1 MIVIRNITDIWQHL
15 NGLKAF
21 IFDLDD
27 TLYSEK
33 EYIKSGYA
41 AVAKVLPNVEDAET
55 KLWKAFEEKKFAIDD
70 VLRSENIYSEELKQ
84 KCLEVYRFHQP
95 SIHLYDEALEILTQL
110 RKKGF
115 PIGIITDGRPEGQRA
130 KIKALGLD
138 ALVDYII
145 ITDELGGV
153 EYRKP
158 NEKAFVIMKDQLHV
172 EYDEMCYVGD
182 NINKDFIAPEKLGM
196 KTFFINNING
206 IYAAVDV

>member
-1 MIVIRNITDIWQHL
+1 M
-15 NGLKAF
+15 
-21 IFDLDD
+21 
-27 TLYSEK
+27 
-33 EYIKSGYA
+33 
-41 AVAKVLPNVEDAET
+41 
-55 KLWKAFEEKKFAIDD
+55 
-70 VLRSENIYSEELKQ
+70 
-84 KCLEVYRFHQP
+84 
-95 SIHLYDEALEILTQL
+95 
-110 RKKGF
+110 
-115 PIGIITDGRPEGQRA
+115 
-130 KIKALGLD
+130 D